1 MISIFEFELLAERF
15 FKAGTT
21 EETLFTGLSSE
32 VGELMSER
40 VDELRV
46 DKKTPRDID
55 HRMAGELCDILWYI
69 TMIAQQRGYTLS
81 QIMDMTIDKLDDRER
96 NGKA

>member
-1 MISIFEFELLAERF
+1 MITVFEFELLAERF
-15 FKAGTT
+15 LKEGTT
-21 EETLFTGLSSE
+21 QDTLFAGLSSE
-32 VGELMSER
+32 VGELMGER

-46 DKKTPRDID
+46 DKGTPGDINY
-55 HRMAGELCDILWYI
+55 RMASELGDILWYVA
-69 TMIAQQRGYTLS
+69 MIAHKRGYTLS